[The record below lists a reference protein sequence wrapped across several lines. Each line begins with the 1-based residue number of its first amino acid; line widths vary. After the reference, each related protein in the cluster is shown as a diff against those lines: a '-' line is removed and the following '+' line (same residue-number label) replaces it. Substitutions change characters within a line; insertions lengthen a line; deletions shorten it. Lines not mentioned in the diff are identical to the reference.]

1 MSQFHKSFKK
11 SKYSKITKDN
21 KSDKIIF
28 NEINEMHASILEISK
43 YSFEVKKLC
52 ITTIG
57 VFNGF
62 LLSNYNFKK
71 PIDID
76 NEKIISITLCITFI
90 ITILFHIADAAT
102 YFYQKSNRV
111 RQNKYKNKILIKN
124 NLSPITTKKSNWFSS
139 LFNNSM
145 IIYFVIY
152 GIILFLSSLISKTLS
167 PAIIYTLLSIA
178 IAYYKS
184 NKKPK
189 IFVSYTTRDHKI
201 DIYLLEHLSG
211 IIKKHGFI
219 SYIDIINNDSNNK
232 QERVYDELL
241 SADAMIIFGSDG
253 YSKSKWALEEYKIAK
268 KTEKE
273 IVIIQHNDDRHQIED
288 KIKKLHS
295 KTIKFNLM
303 KKIKHK

>member
-1 MSQFHKSFKK
+1 MSQFHKCFKNSNH
-11 SKYSKITKDN
+11 SKKNKYN

-28 NEINEMHASILEISK
+28 NEISEMHASILEISK
-43 YSFEVKKLC
+43 YSFELKKLC

-62 LLSNYNFKK
+62 LLSGYDVKSSININN
-71 PIDID
+71 D
-76 NEKIISITLCITFI
+76 KIIFITLCITLI

-102 YFYQKSNRV
+102 YFYQKSNRA
-111 RQNKYKNKILIKN
+111 RQNKYKNKILTMN
-124 NLSPITTKKSNWFSS
+124 NLPPITTNKANWFSS

-152 GIILFLSSLISKTLS
+152 GIILFSSSLISKLL
-167 PAIIYTLLSIA
+167 PIAITYTLFSII
-178 IAYYKS
+178 IACYKS
-184 NKKPK
+184 RKKPK

-211 IIKKHGFI
+211 IIKKCGFS
-219 SYIDIINNDSNNK
+219 SYIDIINNDSKNK

-241 SADAMIIFGSDG
+241 SADAMVIFGSND
-253 YSKSKWALEEYKIAK
+253 YSKSEWTSEEYTIAK
-268 KTEKE
+268 KAGKK
-273 IVIIQHNDDRHQIED
+273 IVIIQYNDDKSEIED

-295 KTIKFNLM
+295 KIIRFHLIKE
-303 KKIKHK
+303 